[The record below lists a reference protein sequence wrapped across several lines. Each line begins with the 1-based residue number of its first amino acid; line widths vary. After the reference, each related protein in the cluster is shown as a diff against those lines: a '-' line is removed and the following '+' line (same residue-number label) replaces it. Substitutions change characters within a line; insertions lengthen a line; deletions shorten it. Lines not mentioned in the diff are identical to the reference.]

1 MLPLALVAC
10 EACAVKARADR
21 ERAAASRRARDALAL
36 ALEVDE
42 RALDRIRDGDDDD
55 DGDDDARAR
64 RWFASAEGRRRTSSA
79 RASAKTAATTAMEDE
94 EDDGDEDGD
103 EAARPSCRFCFEPR
117 GDLVSPCACA
127 GTAAFV
133 HVHCLRRWQRVSLR
147 THGVEENAC
156 RVCGETFAL
165 AKAPAAARLA
175 QWFSPCAH
183 DRVEQYAKFALRT
196 VLNTVL
202 GGDDAETLTRPRQL
216 VPVVS
221 ANEARI
227 WANREIRKGNRF
239 FRSLATFS
247 HACEW
252 THSLFV
258 FLYLGAGLSEIG
270 IDLMASAAVTAEPEM
285 APRIAEPIAGVGR
298 ALLGLCSG
306 PLSALVSLTH
316 PLHQVV
322 RFITQYPV
330 LSLPVSRE
338 AQSEPSRRT
347 GPRGRPRLRI
357 EFNATND
364 RFF

>member
-10 EACAVKARADR
+10 AACAVKARADR

-133 HVHCLRRWQRVSLR
+133 HEHCLRRWQRVSLR

-196 VLNTVL
+196 VLN
-202 GGDDAETLTRPRQL
+202 
-216 VPVVS
+216 
-221 ANEARI
+221 
-227 WANREIRKGNRF
+227 
-239 FRSLATFS
+239 
-247 HACEW
+247 
-252 THSLFV
+252 
-258 FLYLGAGLSEIG
+258 
-270 IDLMASAAVTAEPEM
+270 
-285 APRIAEPIAGVGR
+285 
-298 ALLGLCSG
+298 
-306 PLSALVSLTH
+306 
-316 PLHQVV
+316 
-322 RFITQYPV
+322 
-330 LSLPVSRE
+330 LSL
-338 AQSEPSRRT
+338 
-347 GPRGRPRLRI
+347 I
-357 EFNATND
+357 HI
-364 RFF
+364 